1 MREREHYQGG
11 RTEGEGEGESKA
23 DAPLSREPDQLCHP
37 GAPIQSLFLV
47 EVSILMRGKPFSYI
61 QSLAALY
68 GDETKCSLGKGPQLG
83 TNRVKQG
90 KDKKSRWPGKHLK
103 SAPTKC
109 QALVRNFL
117 KGYLIFFPKA
127 TRLKFVIINLIL

>member
-1 MREREHYQGG
+1 MSEREHYWGG

-23 DAPLSREPDQLCHP
+23 DAPLSREPNQLCHP
-37 GAPIQSLFLV
+37 GAPIQSFV
-47 EVSILMRGKPFSYI
+47 FSGGVHPEEGEASYL

-68 GDETKCSLGKGPQLG
+68 GDETQVQPRERALG

-103 SAPTKC
+103 NALTKC
-109 QALVRNFL
+109 QALVRNFV
-117 KGYLIFFPKA
+117 KGYLIFFPKE